1 MKTLFLI
8 ANNLVTGDIDYLQK
22 EAIDSKREKRVL
34 SIEGEKAALKLA
46 RIKGL
51 DCVSKI
57 YSSGY
62 ASAVGTAK
70 YLAKRLALS
79 VNVLND
85 LNERKIGRFPD
96 GLKLTYFK
104 DSQEHDFNYH
114 LPEGESVNDTKER
127 LTRVINK
134 IIKEDNEV
142 SAIFTHQTAI
152 NSYLMNFCEISYNL
166 DDHLVLNYNDNV
178 VSNFNSL
185 IIYKLVYGDNNELI
199 DIKTY

>member
-8 ANNLVTGDIDYLQK
+8 ANNLVIGDITYLQK
-22 EAIDSKREKRVL
+22 GPIDEKREKRVL

-46 RIKGL
+46 KIRGL

-57 YSSGY
+57 YTSGY
-62 ASAVGTAK
+62 ASAIGTAK
-70 YLAKRLALS
+70 YLAKRLNIS
-79 VNVLND
+79 VNVLSD

-96 GLKLTYFK
+96 GLKLSYFK

-114 LPEGESVNDTKER
+114 LPEGESINDTKER
-127 LTRVINK
+127 LTKVINK
-134 IIKEDNEV
+134 ILKEEEEV

-152 NSYLMNFCEISYNL
+152 NSYLMNFCETSYNL

-185 IIYKLVYGDNNELI
+185 IIYKLVYNDKNELI
-199 DIKTY
+199 DIKTF

>member
-8 ANNLVTGDIDYLQK
+8 ANNLVIDNITYLK
-22 EAIDSKREKRVL
+22 EESIDEKREKRIL

-46 RIKGL
+46 KIKGL

-70 YLAKRLALS
+70 YLAKRLEMN
-79 VNVLND
+79 VNILND

-96 GLKLTYFK
+96 GLKLSYFK
-104 DSQEHDFNYH
+104 DSQEHDFIYH
-114 LPEGESVNDTKER
+114 LPSGESINDTKER
-127 LTRVINK
+127 ITKVLDR

-142 SAIFTHQTAI
+142 TAIFTHQIAI
-152 NSYLMNFCEISYNL
+152 NSYLMNFCDVSYNL
-166 DDHLVLNYNDNV
+166 DDHLVLNYKENV

-185 IIYKLVYGDNNELI
+185 IIYKLVYNDDNELI

>member
-8 ANNLVTGDIDYLQK
+8 ANNLVVGDLNYLKTENID
-22 EAIDSKREKRVL
+22 DKREKRVL

-46 RIKGL
+46 RIKGM

-62 ASAVGTAK
+62 ASAIGTAK
-70 YLAKRLALS
+70 YLSKRLSLP
-79 VNVLND
+79 VNILND
-85 LNERKIGRFPD
+85 LNERKIGKFPE
-96 GLKLTYFK
+96 GLKLSYFK

-114 LPEGESVNDTKER
+114 LPNGESIEDTKQR
-127 LTRVINK
+127 ITKVINK
-134 IIKEDNEV
+134 IVMEDNEV
-142 SAIFTHQTAI
+142 TAIFTHQIAI
-152 NSYLMNFCEISYNL
+152 NSYLMNYCEVSYNL
-166 DDHLVLNYNDNV
+166 DDHLVLNYKDQV

-185 IIYKLVYGDNNELI
+185 IIYKIVYNDDNELI

>member
-185 IIYKLVYGDNNELI
+185 IIYKLVYDDNNELI

>member
-1 MKTLFLI
+1 MKTIFLI
-8 ANNLVTGDIDYLQK
+8 ANNLVIDNITYLK
-22 EAIDSKREKRVL
+22 DESIDEKREKRIL

-70 YLAKRLALS
+70 YLSKRLEIP
-79 VNVLND
+79 VNILND

-96 GLKLTYFK
+96 GLKLSYFK
-104 DSQEHDFNYH
+104 DSQEHDFIYH
-114 LPEGESVNDTKER
+114 LPNGESINDTKER
-127 LTRVINK
+127 LTKVIDK

-142 SAIFTHQTAI
+142 TAIFTHQIAI
-152 NSYLMNFCEISYNL
+152 NSYLMNFCEVSYNL
-166 DDHLVLNYNDNV
+166 DDHLVLNYKENV

-185 IIYKLVYGDNNELI
+185 IIYKLVYDDDLKI
-199 DIKTY
+199 LDIKTY